1 MTDPGTPA
9 SDVVF
14 GAWLQQRRKAL
25 DLTQDDLARRGGRSL
40 SAIRQIENGKR
51 RPSRQVA
58 ELLADH
64 LRVAADQRE
73 IFLRV
78 ARAELRIDNVRA
90 AWAIERGR
98 LAAIGGAVG
107 GEPGHVAAM
116 TAIS

>member
-64 LRVAADQRE
+64 LRVA
-73 IFLRV
+73 
-78 ARAELRIDNVRA
+78 RAELRIDNVRA

-107 GEPGHVAAM
+107 ASRAM
-116 TAIS
+116 LRP